1 MFGATDLC
9 QEHVH
14 IFPSMNFSLKT
25 DSFMIWCKFKWEIRN
40 LLFLHTTENNIYMNR
55 QAEHQV
61 AYVPLHFAKTAI
73 EVKYHIWNWR
83 DSRFYYS
90 QCVWKSK
97 VSSSKL
103 LSLGVGVW
111 WWSSACWRVY
121 IDYVV
126 CTDYSNYKFLKEFCV
141 IIPLVCSCIV

>member
-61 AYVPLHFAKTAI
+61 YLYISPKLPLKLSITSEI
-73 EVKYHIWNWR
+73 EETVDSIILSVCERVK
-83 DSRFYYS
+83 
-90 QCVWKSK
+90 
-97 VSSSKL
+97 
-103 LSLGVGVW
+103 
-111 WWSSACWRVY
+111 
-121 IDYVV
+121 
-126 CTDYSNYKFLKEFCV
+126 
-141 IIPLVCSCIV
+141 